1 MFLCF
6 FALIVGLVFLQ
17 YIFVKYFALD
27 YYTYIKSDTMEEG
40 YAELVEGYDGS
51 LESIQKSTQEYE
63 WEHGISY
70 IIVCNGELR
79 YSSRTLEAS
88 HLDGYGVD
96 IPERNPEELESEGK
110 GAIPKHPNVRIANEL
125 QAEEAIL
132 QLQAEF
138 LYEEETVT
146 CLMMLP
152 MESIQSSVTIL
163 ARSNMLIDL
172 VGVAMGI
179 VLAAF
184 LSKTIT
190 KPIREIEHV
199 SVQLAEL
206 DFSQTAN
213 EDEPSK
219 ELSNLACSIN
229 KMSGKLEE
237 SIGALSQA
245 NEQLAEELDFHKK
258 AEKMQ
263 RDFVGNVSHEMKTPL
278 ALLQLYAANL
288 KSDIEGIDKEY
299 YYDTMIE
306 EAGRLSDMVSS
317 MLTMS
322 SVESGIC
329 EMNKEHFSYSELC
342 NTLLMKMEPLLTEFQ
357 VLIQIESGMEIV
369 GDAKY
374 LEQAMKNYI
383 TNATHHTKSG
393 DTIIIEARKE
403 ENEVIFRVQNQ
414 GMQIEEEELEV
425 IWNSFYRSD
434 RARIRTNQNV
444 GLGLSIVRTIITKHG
459 GTCGVVNV
467 EDGVSFFYRIPS

>member
-1 MFLCF
+1 MFLSF
-6 FALIVGLVFLQ
+6 IGLIVGMVCLQFL
-17 YIFVKYFALD
+17 FVKYFALD
-27 YYTYIKSDTMEEG
+27 YYTYIKADTMEEG
-40 YAELVEGYDGS
+40 YAVLVEGYDGT
-51 LESIQKSTQEYE
+51 LKSIQESTQEYE

-70 IIVCNGELR
+70 IIVCNGELL

-88 HLDGYGVD
+88 QLDGYGVN
-96 IPERNPEELESEGK
+96 IPERNPRESESEGK
-110 GAIPKHPNVRIANEL
+110 GFPKNPNIHIANEF
-125 QAEEAIL
+125 QEEEAIL

-138 LYEEETVT
+138 LYEGETVA
-146 CLMMLP
+146 CVMMLP
-152 MESIQSSVTIL
+152 MKTIQSSVTIL
-163 ARSNMLIDL
+163 AQSNMLIAL
-172 VGVAMGI
+172 VGVVMGI
-179 VLAAF
+179 FLAVF

-206 DFSQTAN
+206 DFSQKAN
-213 EDEPSK
+213 EDAPST
-219 ELSNLACSIN
+219 ELSSLACSIN

-237 SIGALSQA
+237 SIRELSQA
-245 NEQLAEELDFHKK
+245 NEQLEEELDFHKK

-288 KSDIEGIDKEY
+288 KSDIAGIDKEY

-306 EAGRLSDMVSS
+306 EAGRLSEMVST
-317 MLTMS
+317 MLTVS
-322 SVESGIC
+322 SVESGIY
-329 EMNKEHFSYSELC
+329 EMNKERFSYSELC

-383 TNATHHTKSG
+383 TNATHHTKPG
-393 DTIIIEARKE
+393 DTIMIEARRE
-403 ENEVIFRVQNQ
+403 ENEIIFRVQNQ

-434 RARIRTNQNV
+434 RARIRTNHNV

-459 GTCGVVNV
+459 GTCGAVNV